1 MKFFK
6 MVLAVVVGMFAGGV
20 LFFVVMI
27 ALVAA
32 AIGSS
37 EGMNS
42 QKTVSVSENTVLRM
56 DLSHTIKEQNKNEDF
71 NFTSGKFKITENLG
85 LQNIVRTIEKAKT
98 DDKIKGIYLPLSS
111 MPNGFATTDV
121 IRRSLIDF
129 KESGKFIVAYG
140 EYASQKAYYLSS
152 VADKIYINPEGI
164 VEIRGIGTQLT
175 FFKKML
181 DKLEAE
187 VQVFKVGTFKSAIE
201 PFIREDVSEPNRKQ
215 LEYLLGGIKE
225 DFINN
230 ISKSRGI
237 TPAHLENSINELK
250 ITSAEKAV
258 ELGLIDAAYYADE
271 VIADLA
277 ERLSIEEGAEIE
289 FIDMNKYG
297 SAIKTET
304 PLTKNM
310 VAVVYAEGD
319 IVSDKAEDK
328 LSSEEFAEIIRKL
341 RLNEDVKAIVLRV
354 NSPGGSALASE
365 VIWRE
370 LELAKKDK
378 KLIVSMGNL
387 AASGGYYISCG
398 ADYIFAEE
406 NTITGSIGV
415 FGLVPNFETFL
426 KNKIGVTFDE
436 VNLNTHASMNGV
448 TNKFD
453 ALEHQVIQNGVER
466 VYNTFTKRVAEGRN
480 MHQDSVKVY
489 AEGRVWTGEQ
499 ALKIGLVDKIGDL
512 DDAIA
517 YAVELSEVDDYRL
530 KEFPKKKELMEQL
543 MGDFGFEAIKMKL
556 LKAELGSEYKY
567 YQQVKNIKANFNTIQ
582 MRMPFDI
589 EVK

>member
-140 EYASQKAYYLSS
+140 EYASQKAYYLAS

-225 DFINN
+225 AFINN

-237 TPAHLENSINELK
+237 TTAHLENSINELK

-277 ERLSIEEGAEIE
+277 ERLSIEETAEIE

-589 EVK
+589 EVQ

>member
-277 ERLSIEEGAEIE
+277 ERLSIEETAEIE

-517 YAVELSEVDDYRL
+517 YAVEFSEVDDYRL

>member
-140 EYASQKAYYLSS
+140 EYASQKAYYLAS

-225 DFINN
+225 AFINN

-237 TPAHLENSINELK
+237 TTAHLENSINELK

-277 ERLSIEEGAEIE
+277 ERLSIEETAEIE

-328 LSSEEFAEIIRKL
+328 LSSEEFAKIIRKL

>member
-140 EYASQKAYYLSS
+140 EYASQKAYYLAS

-225 DFINN
+225 AFINN

-237 TPAHLENSINELK
+237 TTAHLENSINELK

>member
-6 MVLAVVVGMFAGGV
+6 MVLAVIVGMGVVTV
-20 LFFVVMI
+20 LFIVAMVVMI
-27 ALVAA
+27 GAV
-32 AIGSS
+32 ISS
-37 EGMNS
+37 SDGMSSQNVVTVNENS
-42 QKTVSVSENTVLRM
+42 VLKM
-56 DLSHTIKEQNKNEDF
+56 DLSHTIMEQNKNEDF

-98 DDKIKGIYLPLSS
+98 DDNIKGIYLPLSS

-121 IRRSLIDF
+121 IRRSLVDF

-140 EYASQKAYYLSS
+140 EYASQKAYYLAS

-175 FFKKML
+175 FFKRML

-237 TPAHLENSINELK
+237 TTVELESAINELK

-258 ELGLIDAAYYADE
+258 ELGLIDAAFYADE
-271 VIADLA
+271 VIADLTA
-277 ERLSIEEGAEIE
+277 RLAMDEEEEIE

-297 SAIKTET
+297 SSITTESVV
-304 PLTKNM
+304 TKNK

-319 IVSDKAEDK
+319 IVSAKAEDK

-341 RLNEDVKAIVLRV
+341 RIDADVKAIVLRV

-370 LELAKKDK
+370 LELVKKTK
-378 KLIVSMGNL
+378 KLVVSMGDL
-387 AASGGYYISCG
+387 AASGGYYIACG

-426 KNKIGVTFDE
+426 ENKIGVTFDE

-453 ALEHQVIQNGVER
+453 ELEHQVIQNGVER
-466 VYNTFTKRVAEGRN
+466 VYNTFTQRVADGRN

-499 ALKIGLVDKIGDL
+499 ALDIGLVDKIGDL
-512 DDAIA
+512 DAAIA
-517 YAVELSEVDDYRL
+517 YAAELSELEEYRL
-530 KEFPKKKELMEQL
+530 REFPAKKDPMEQL
-543 MGDFGFEAIKMKL
+543 MENFGLEAIKIKL
-556 LKAELGSEYKY
+556 LKAELGEDYKY
-567 YQQVKNIKANFNTIQ
+567 YEQVKNVKSNFNTIQ

>member
-140 EYASQKAYYLSS
+140 EYASQKAYYLAS

>member
-140 EYASQKAYYLSS
+140 EYASQKAYYLAS

-237 TPAHLENSINELK
+237 TTAHLENSINELK

-277 ERLSIEEGAEIE
+277 ERLSIEETAEIE

-328 LSSEEFAEIIRKL
+328 LSSEEFAKIIRKL

>member
-6 MVLAVVVGMFAGGV
+6 MVLAVVVGMFGVGV

-140 EYASQKAYYLSS
+140 EYASQKAYYLAS

-225 DFINN
+225 AFINN

-237 TPAHLENSINELK
+237 TTAHLENSINELK

-277 ERLSIEEGAEIE
+277 ERLSIEETAEIE

-589 EVK
+589 EVQ

>member
-6 MVLAVVVGMFAGGV
+6 MVLAVVVGMFAVGF

-42 QKTVSVSENTVLRM
+42 QRTVSVSENTVLRM
-56 DLSHTIKEQNKNEDF
+56 DLSHTITEQNKNKDF

-140 EYASQKAYYLSS
+140 EYTSQKAYYLAS

-201 PFIREDVSEPNRKQ
+201 PFIREDVSEANRKQ

-237 TPAHLENSINELK
+237 TTVHLENSINELK

-271 VIADLA
+271 VIANLA
-277 ERLSIEEGAEIE
+277 ERLSIEETAEIE

-304 PLTKNM
+304 PLTKNK

-319 IVSDKAEDK
+319 IVSDKADDK
-328 LSSEEFAEIIRKL
+328 ISSEEFAEIIRKL
-341 RLNEDVKAIVLRV
+341 RLDEDVKAIVLRV

-378 KLIVSMGNL
+378 KLVVSMGNL

-453 ALEHQVIQNGVER
+453 PLEHQVIQNGVER

-499 ALKIGLVDKIGDL
+499 ALEIGLVDKIGDL

-517 YAVELSEVDDYRL
+517 YAVELSGVGDYRL
-530 KEFPKKKELMEQL
+530 KEFPKKKEPIEQL
-543 MGDFGFEAIKMKL
+543 MEDFGLEAIKMKL

-567 YQQVKNIKANFNTIQ
+567 YEQVKNIKANFNTIQ